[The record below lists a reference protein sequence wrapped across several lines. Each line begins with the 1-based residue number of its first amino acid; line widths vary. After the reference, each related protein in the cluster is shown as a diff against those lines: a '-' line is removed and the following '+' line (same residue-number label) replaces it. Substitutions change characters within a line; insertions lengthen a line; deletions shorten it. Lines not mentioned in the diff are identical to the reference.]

1 MKILVTGTA
10 GFIGFH
16 LAQKLLQRGD
26 TVIGLDNIN
35 DYYDVNLKYARLNE
49 LGIDK
54 NELEE
59 NKLISSKT
67 FPNHKFVKT
76 NLENTQTIN
85 ELFETQKF
93 DAVCNLAAQ
102 AGVRYSIENPHAYI
116 QSNVV
121 GFMNI
126 LEACRNYNVKNLSY
140 ASSSSV
146 YGLNKSQPF
155 KTSDHTDH
163 PVSLYAAT
171 KKSNEMMAHTYSH
184 LYNISTTG
192 LRFFTVYGPY
202 GRPDMAPMLFADAIL
217 NDRTI
222 KVFNHGNMSRDFTYV
237 DDIVDGIIKII
248 DNPAKISNNYDPN
261 NPSPDISSAPYRIY
275 NIGNNSPVQ
284 LLDFI
289 ETLEESIGINAKKDF
304 LPMQDGDVESTYAD
318 VKDLMRDFGYKPETN
333 LKEGITHFVDWF
345 KKFYGSTRK

>member
-10 GFIGFH
+10 GFIGYH
-16 LAQKLLQRGD
+16 LAKKLLERGD
-26 TVIGLDNIN
+26 EVIGLDNIN

-54 NELEE
+54 NELED
-59 NKLISSKT
+59 NKLVSSKI
-67 FPNHKFVKT
+67 FSKHKFVKMDLSDT
-76 NLENTQTIN
+76 KSIY
-85 ELFETQKF
+85 ELFEKEKF
-93 DAVCNLAAQ
+93 DSVCNLAAQ

-116 QSNVV
+116 DSNIK

-126 LEACRNYNVKNLSY
+126 LEACRHNDIKNLSY

-146 YGLNKSQPF
+146 YGLNKLQPF

-184 LYNISTTG
+184 LYGICTTG
-192 LRFFTVYGPY
+192 LRFFTVYGPW

-217 NDRTI
+217 NDRAI

-237 DDIVDGIIKII
+237 GDIVDGIIKVI
-248 DNPAKISNNYDPN
+248 DNPSKSNENFDAQNP
-261 NPSPDISSAPYRIY
+261 NPSISSAPYRIY
-275 NIGNNSPVQ
+275 NIGNNAPVQ

-289 ETLEESIGINAKKDF
+289 ETLENKIGIEAKKNFMD
-304 LPMQDGDVESTYAD
+304 MQAGDVVSTYAD
-318 VKDLMRDFGYKPETN
+318 TNDLIKDFGYKPDTKLADGINEFVKWY
-333 LKEGITHFVDWF
+333 KE
-345 KKFYGSTRK
+345 FYLEDIK